1 MQKSTS
7 QLTSTA
13 AASRSLRLSLALA
26 QNYLSFFALW
36 LKHSGRISIHA
47 RAHWMHHS
55 CRRVARALHL
65 SLHVNGPIPSRGIIV
80 SNHLGYLDI
89 LAFASATPCVFVS
102 RHDVI
107 HWPIFGALARFGG
120 TIFLHRDRRT
130 AVEAASHQILA
141 VLQTGI
147 PVVLF
152 PEGTSTDGS
161 KILPFHPS
169 LLEPAIRSGS
179 AITAAAISYQS
190 PSHPESAFAYFGDVR
205 FLPHLLAMLR
215 VPYAHALLHFH
226 PAPQSFANRKQAAQF
241 LHLHT
246 VALRAAL
253 PNQSAT
259 HT

>member
-13 AASRSLRLSLALA
+13 AAARSLRLSLALA
-26 QNYLSFFALW
+26 QNHISFLALW
-36 LKHSGRISIHA
+36 LSHLGRVSLRA
-47 RAHWMHHS
+47 RAIWMHHS
-55 CRRVARALHL
+55 CRRVAGALQL
-65 SLHVNGPIPSRGIIV
+65 SLHVTGAVPSSGIIV

-89 LAFASATPCVFVS
+89 LAFASATPCIFVS
-102 RHDVI
+102 RHDVT

-120 TIFLHRDRRT
+120 TIFLRRDRRT
-130 AVEAASHQILA
+130 AVQTVSRQILSA
-141 VLQTGI
+141 LQSGL

-161 KILPFHPS
+161 QVLPFHPS

-190 PSHPESAFAYFGDVR
+190 PTHPESAFAYHGDVR
-205 FLPHLLAMLR
+205 FLPHLLTMLR
-215 VPYAHALLHFH
+215 VPHARTLLQFR
-226 PAPQSFANRKQAAQF
+226 PGSRLFENRKQAAQF
-241 LHLHT
+241 LHRHT

-253 PNQSAT
+253 TTQPTTPA
-259 HT
+259 